1 MRLILA
7 SSSPYRKAMLERLG
21 LPFQTVSPNV
31 DESPLPGEAPGDL
44 ATRLSV
50 AKARAVAEQHPD
62 AVVIGSDQ
70 VATLD
75 GTLLG
80 KPGSFEAARQ
90 QLLRLSGNT
99 ATFHSGLC
107 VLKGSFLQADD
118 ILTHCR
124 FRKLTP
130 DEIDNYLRKDEP
142 FDTAGSA
149 KAESLGIALLESLR
163 ADDPTAIV
171 GLPLIAL
178 TSMLRAVGLNPL
190 G

>member
-7 SSSPYRKAMLERLG
+7 SSSPYRKAMLARLG
-21 LPFQTVSPNV
+21 LGFQTVSPNI
-31 DESPLPGEAPGDL
+31 DETPLPGETPGNIAL
-44 ATRLSV
+44 RLSV
-50 AKARAVAEQHPD
+50 AKARAVAEHHPD
-62 AVVIGSDQ
+62 AIVVGSDQ

-80 KPGSFEAARQ
+80 KPGSFDAARQ
-90 QLLRLSGNT
+90 QLQRLSGNC

-107 VLKGSFLQADD
+107 VLKGSFLQSDN

-124 FRKLTP
+124 FRQLTP
-130 DEIDNYLRKDEP
+130 TEIDNYLQRDEP

-178 TSMLRAVGLNPL
+178 TSMLRAAGLNPL
-190 G
+190 A